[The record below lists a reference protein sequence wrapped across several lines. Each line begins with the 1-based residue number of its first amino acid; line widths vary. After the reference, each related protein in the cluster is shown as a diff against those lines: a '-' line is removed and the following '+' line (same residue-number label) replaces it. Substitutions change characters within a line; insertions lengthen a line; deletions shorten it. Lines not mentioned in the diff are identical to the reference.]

1 MFHPERWTCA
11 EENTPNILTILEIV
25 INSTELKYRLQ
36 YQIMKYQIP
45 NYKYQIMKLRAR
57 LVSPKTAPV
66 VFLTPDTLPETCFSP
81 IKKENPKK
89 KERESIS
96 HSLKLGLVTNPHI
109 VDRVISHDLRLYQ
122 KGHRFHSAL
131 SYPLQ
136 SFHYAV
142 RKSSRNLASLWV
154 NIFTVCS
161 NCVSLPSQ
169 PTALTNRCVRE
180 STLIWF

>member
-45 NYKYQIMKLRAR
+45 NYKYQIMKLCAR

-89 KERESIS
+89 KKKEE
-96 HSLKLGLVTNPHI
+96 NP
-109 VDRVISHDLRLYQ
+109 
-122 KGHRFHSAL
+122 F
-131 SYPLQ
+131 
-136 SFHYAV
+136 
-142 RKSSRNLASLWV
+142 
-154 NIFTVCS
+154 
-161 NCVSLPSQ
+161 
-169 PTALTNRCVRE
+169 PTPWN
-180 STLIWF
+180 